1 MTFDEFPGIIVLC
14 NDFFTAN
21 SSDEG
26 SVRLIGGLGPH
37 EGLVQV
43 LLAGYWGT
51 VCDYKWGLLDAI
63 VVCRQL
69 GYLTA
74 LAAPTRAAFGQGTG
88 FTWMSGVSCTGY
100 ENSITQCPSSGIM
113 SYVYPCSHSRD
124 AGVICSVESE
134 SQDMS
139 HA

>member
-1 MTFDEFPGIIVLC
+1 MQFYYA
-14 NDFFTAN
+14 AN
-21 SSDEG
+21 SQDEG
-26 SVRLIGGLGPH
+26 SVQLVGGLSSN

-74 LAAPTRAAFGQGTG
+74 LAAPTRAAYGQGTG
-88 FTWMSGVSCTGY
+88 FTWMSGLSCTGY
-100 ENSITQCPSSGIM
+100 EDSITQCTSSGIR
-113 SYVYPCSHSRD
+113 SYVYPYCSHSRD
-124 AGVICSVESE
+124 AGVICSLESE
-134 SQDMS
+134 SQGIPILYDCS
-139 HA
+139 VTCLP